1 MFDEKKNFIDS
12 NQAGLD
18 LLGYSRDELLSMSI
32 PDVDADP
39 VVVLPTHEQL
49 LSGENIVNYEHQ
61 LRRKDGTIITV
72 LNNSRPLTD
81 TEGNVIGMQSTLID
95 ITKRK
100 QVEDAQRESGARLH
114 LATAATQIGHWDWD
128 LRTNEIYFSPEWKRQ
143 IGYEDHE
150 IPNRFETWES
160 RLHPDDQ
167 QSTVKAVEDYIAGR
181 QAEYEIEFRLRHKDG
196 SYRWIYTRAEKQ
208 LDDTGKT
215 CRLFG
220 CHLDITERKKAEE
233 ALQISETNLI
243 KAQEVAHIGSWSLD
257 LLENNLV
264 WTDENYR
271 IFGIPKGTPMTYEKF
286 LEVVHPEDRD
296 YVDRKWTAAIEG
308 EPYDIEH
315 RLLIDNE
322 VKWVREKAELIF
334 DDKGNP
340 ISGVGITQD
349 ITERKQAED
358 EMHRLREEYTHIA
371 RVSAMGELTA
381 SLAHELKQPLAAIRS
396 NAQAAQRFLTGSE
409 PDIDELH
416 DVLKDII
423 KDNRRADDV
432 IVKLRAIM
440 QKTEIQSTQL
450 NINEVVQ
457 DVLPLLK
464 SYEIVRNISLELELD
479 KNVPHVIGDK
489 VQLQQ
494 VILNLI
500 LNSTE
505 ALVNTKV
512 KSRTIVIRTIH
523 KHSEVTISVKDNG
536 PGIEEKAM
544 GRLFEPFYT
553 TKKEGLGMGL
563 AISRSIVEEHG
574 GRLWAENNP
583 DSGATFYFTIPIGK
597 GDSA

>member
-1 MFDEKKNFIDS
+1 VFDEKKNFIDS